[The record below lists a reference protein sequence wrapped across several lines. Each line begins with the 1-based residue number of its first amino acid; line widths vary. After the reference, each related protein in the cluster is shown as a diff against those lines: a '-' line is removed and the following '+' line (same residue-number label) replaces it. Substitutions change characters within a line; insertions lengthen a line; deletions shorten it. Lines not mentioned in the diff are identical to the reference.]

1 MADLAIHNIDASVVA
16 DLKARTRANNRSLE
30 SEIREILA
38 AAMDPTHALDL
49 RALAERIAA
58 MTPEVDQTDSTGLLR
73 DDRRR

>member
-1 MADLAIHNIDASVVA
+1 MADLTIHNIDASVVE
-16 DLKARTRANNRSLE
+16 DLKVRARANNRTLE
-30 SEIREILA
+30 SEIRDILA
-38 AAMDPTHALDL
+38 AAVDPTRALDL

>member
-1 MADLAIHNIDASVVA
+1 MADLTIHNIDASVVA
-16 DLKARTRANNRSLE
+16 GLKARARANNRSLE

-38 AAMDPTHALDL
+38 AAVDPVRALDL